1 MILKIIKKIDFLVLT
16 IIFLA
21 LVLSGSYVYLKQT
34 KEQNNKYKNLY
45 ENLLL
50 MQNINIKLDSFIFA
64 QSEVKNF
71 DKLEQNIK
79 QFESLMKDF
88 EEESL
93 YQSLGEELKKHFFKV
108 KYDFDAKKHIL
119 EKYKSK
125 NTLTLFSLNYI
136 IALQQKI
143 AKNNNIEMIEDLS
156 SDLVYLILKNYMNFS
171 NNSDDILDKIE
182 MLKNLNVG
190 IEDEALNQ
198 FLKYSKF
205 LEDSIFNLK
214 IYKKNYQDINLV
226 QSIKGFQ
233 EVFLTRFNDIKSIQ
247 DRIYDVIYL
256 LSSILTIMIIIG
268 YIKSLSLKDEL
279 ASFKYAVENSDD
291 SIVVTDKERRIT
303 YVNDAFCKASGY
315 SKEEAFGKNP
325 NILKSGKMSE
335 EFYKNMNKTLDEGKK
350 WSGEFINKDK
360 FGNIYYEQASI
371 TPMFRNGV
379 LKGYLAIKLNITDYV
394 RQKREVEF
402 LALHDSLTKLPNR
415 RYMRQELES
424 LLGDDNYDVDL
435 MFLDLDGFKVVN
447 DSLGHNVGDILLK
460 KVALK
465 LNNLIKDKGLVFRTG
480 GDEFAVILTYKQTKS
495 ISAQL
500 AKKIVN
506 EINKKFTIE
515 KHRIKIGVS
524 IGISKYNKDKDDINS
539 LLRHAD
545 IAMYESKLKGKNRF
559 KYYTKSLSHRLQK
572 KIITQNL
579 LQSAIHKNEMY
590 VVYQPKYELRSKKVT
605 AYETLIRWESNELGL
620 VSPAYFIPIAE
631 NMKIINDISLFVFTR
646 ACLDFKKLKESN
658 KDLQSISVN
667 LSTAQLLNKNLFDE
681 FTTIVNELGIEPKNI
696 ALEITETNIMKNI
709 EKSSEML
716 QKMREFG
723 FEIELDDFGT
733 GYSSMSYIK
742 KLPISRIKIDKSFV
756 DDILEDR
763 SDIKIIEAMVLMA
776 KSFDYE
782 TIAEGI
788 ETREQEEVLKDL
800 GVDFGQ
806 GFYFSKPKRIEELI

>member
-1 MILKIIKKIDFLVLT
+1 
-16 IIFLA
+16 
-21 LVLSGSYVYLKQT
+21 
-34 KEQNNKYKNLY
+34 
-45 ENLLL
+45 
-50 MQNINIKLDSFIFA
+50 
-64 QSEVKNF
+64 
-71 DKLEQNIK
+71 
-79 QFESLMKDF
+79 
-88 EEESL
+88 
-93 YQSLGEELKKHFFKV
+93 
-108 KYDFDAKKHIL
+108 
-119 EKYKSK
+119 
-125 NTLTLFSLNYI
+125 
-136 IALQQKI
+136 
-143 AKNNNIEMIEDLS
+143 
-156 SDLVYLILKNYMNFS
+156 
-171 NNSDDILDKIE
+171 
-182 MLKNLNVG
+182 
-190 IEDEALNQ
+190 
-198 FLKYSKF
+198 
-205 LEDSIFNLK
+205 
-214 IYKKNYQDINLV
+214 
-226 QSIKGFQ
+226 
-233 EVFLTRFNDIKSIQ
+233 
-247 DRIYDVIYL
+247 
-256 LSSILTIMIIIG
+256 
-268 YIKSLSLKDEL
+268 
-279 ASFKYAVENSDD
+279 
-291 SIVVTDKERRIT
+291 
-303 YVNDAFCKASGY
+303 
-315 SKEEAFGKNP
+315 
-325 NILKSGKMSE
+325 
-335 EFYKNMNKTLDEGKK
+335 
-350 WSGEFINKDK
+350 
-360 FGNIYYEQASI
+360 
-371 TPMFRNGV
+371 
-379 LKGYLAIKLNITDYV
+379 
-394 RQKREVEF
+394 
-402 LALHDSLTKLPNR
+402 
-415 RYMRQELES
+415 
-424 LLGDDNYDVDL
+424 